1 MTGQERQVWY
11 ILIYMWILVVKS
23 MVTKL
28 QYMETKRLDIEY
40 GTGWDRKISLRNRNI
55 INSYGKKRVW
65 GETGM

>member
-55 INSYGKKRVW
+55 INSYGKYKPR
-65 GETGM
+65 E

>member
-11 ILIYMWILVVKS
+11 IPVLAGFVCQ
-23 MVTKL
+23 L

>member
-1 MTGQERQVWY
+1 
-11 ILIYMWILVVKS
+11 MWILVVKS